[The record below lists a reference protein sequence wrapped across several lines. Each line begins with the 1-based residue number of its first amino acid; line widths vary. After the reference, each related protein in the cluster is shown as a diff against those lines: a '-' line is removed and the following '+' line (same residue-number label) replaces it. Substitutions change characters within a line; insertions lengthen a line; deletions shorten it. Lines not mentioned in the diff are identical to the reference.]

1 MMVLPPQ
8 CSDVIALATDLKPI
22 RITHDAYR
30 EIKVHSLTYSMAHG
44 RGYKKESNS
53 NPSEEKTRNLEDT
66 IMGQLNVRST
76 QGAKPS
82 SMVRYEG

>member
-8 CSDVIALATDLKPI
+8 SPDATALATDLKPI
-22 RITHDAYR
+22 RTTHDAYR
-30 EIKVHSLTYSMAHG
+30 EIKVYSLTYSMAHG

-53 NPSEEKTRNLEDT
+53 NPSEEKTQNLEDT
-66 IMGQLNVRST
+66 IIGQLNVRST
-76 QGAKPS
+76 QGAKSS